1 MNKREVRHPEQSVL
15 LPAVPS
21 KSLFFSF
28 SLSVQ
33 EPTSP
38 AGPQGTVSRMQLVFD
53 EEEDDDEGQ
62 EGGGRS
68 EGASRDT
75 MIGSSTGPREPAG
88 DPAPQDSGWDAGGGP
103 AM

>member
-1 MNKREVRHPEQSVL
+1 
-15 LPAVPS
+15 
-21 KSLFFSF
+21 
-28 SLSVQ
+28 
-33 EPTSP
+33 
-38 AGPQGTVSRMQLVFD
+38 MQLVFD